1 MALLAGTILRGDRYQ
16 VRKLLARGGFGF
28 IYLVHDHSTD
38 RDIVLKELMPALVRD
53 PEMLRRFEREG
64 RALQRLD
71 HPNIIRAD
79 AMFQDQG
86 NAYLA
91 LEYTGDQVLSDWTDR
106 GHKFSLSEVGRVAG
120 ALCDALAYLHKRG
133 IVHCDLNPSN
143 VVLDPDG
150 NPKLI
155 DLGIAHIPDRLVHRR
170 WHTERDLPM
179 GTVLYM
185 SPEQIDGVRDDPR
198 VDLYALGVILYQML
212 AGRHYLDFNLENTQG
227 AYADNIGLVRDA
239 TPRPLPDAPPEVER
253 VIMRALAK
261 DPDERYPDVTTFGY
275 RLKQALF
282 PHLPPEQG
290 IRLVVPFQGAGE
302 REARQSDNGEW
313 PSWLWKLLL
322 AVNIAVMIAVAL
334 LLIRHG

>member
-1 MALLAGTILRGDRYQ
+1 MALLEGTILRGDRYQ

-28 IYLVHDHSTD
+28 IYLVHDRSMD

-91 LEYTGDQVLSDWTDR
+91 LEYAGGKVLSDWTDR
-106 GHKFSLSEVGRVAG
+106 GHRFSLSQVGQVAV

-133 IVHCDLNPSN
+133 VVHCDLNPSN
-143 VVLDPDG
+143 VVLDADG

-155 DLGIAHIPDRLVHRR
+155 DLGIAHIPDRLVRRR
-170 WHTERDLPM
+170 WQTERDLPM

-185 SPEQIDGVRDDPR
+185 APEQIDGVRDDPR
-198 VDLYALGVILYQML
+198 VDLYALGAIVYQML
-212 AGRHYLDFNLENTQG
+212 AGRYYLDFNLENTQG
-227 AYADNIGLVRDA
+227 AYADNIGLVRSA
-239 TPRPLPDAPPEVER
+239 TPKSLPDVPPEVEQ

-261 DPDERYPDVTTFGY
+261 DPDERYPDVATLSY

-290 IRLVVPFQGAGE
+290 IRLVVPFQRTAE
-302 REARQSDNGEW
+302 RGARQPEGGEW

-322 AVNIAVMIAVAL
+322 AVNVAVMVAVAL
-334 LLIRHG
+334 LLIQSG